1 VRLKSWYVCAQQS
14 RAINAATQ
22 GKTFYGCSSD
32 ILRNEIDRGTFF
44 WNDDELAS
52 RKGECPDFNQPC
64 LQPTMTGGANQ
75 SVQIGRTTFRI
86 APLYDSG
93 SEKMEAGLVRKVSAA
108 VRMATDEFL
117 GTGLWFG
124 FVIALGVGLFFLVGL
139 ICAIFVSEVYA
150 IQDL

>member
-1 VRLKSWYVCAQQS
+1 
-14 RAINAATQ
+14 
-22 GKTFYGCSSD
+22 
-32 ILRNEIDRGTFF
+32 
-44 WNDDELAS
+44 
-52 RKGECPDFNQPC
+52 
-64 LQPTMTGGANQ
+64 MTGGANQ